1 MSAASETERPGM
13 SASAGP
19 LRGVRALITGG
30 GSGIGLAIAHRFAAM
45 GMTLTLVGRDDERL
59 HRAIGELPKPAR
71 HRTFVCDVGDDAAVA
86 AMFRDLAD
94 SQLSPQVLVNNAG
107 SASSASV
114 ADTSTDAWNETLRV
128 NLSGVFHCAR
138 AALPAF
144 GAMPFARIVN
154 IASTAGLIGYAN
166 VAAYC
171 AAKHGVI
178 GLTRALALEVAR
190 TGITVNAVCPGY
202 TETSI
207 VNDAIESIVERTG
220 RSQADA
226 RQVLLRRNPQRRL
239 VSPDEVAATVAW
251 LCLPESRS
259 INGQAISLSGGEV
272 MTG

>member
-1 MSAASETERPGM
+1 MSAGAES
-13 SASAGP
+13 

-30 GSGIGLAIAHRFAAM
+30 GSGIGLAIARRFDAM
-45 GMTLTLVGRDDERL
+45 DMTLTLVGRDGDRL
-59 HRAIGELPKPAR
+59 GRAIGELPNPAR
-71 HRTFVCDVGDDAAVA
+71 HRARVCDVGDDAAVV
-86 AMFRDLAD
+86 AMFRELAD
-94 SQLSPQVLVNNAG
+94 GQLSPQVLVNNAG
-107 SASSASV
+107 GASSASV
-114 ADTSTDAWNETLRV
+114 ANTSTDAWNEALRV
-128 NLSGVFHCAR
+128 NLSGVFHCTR
-138 AALPAF
+138 AALPAL

-154 IASTAGLIGYAN
+154 IASTAGLIGYPN

-207 VNDAIESIVERTG
+207 VDGAIESIVERTG
-220 RSQADA
+220 KSRADA
-226 RQVLLRRNPQRRL
+226 RQMVLRRNPQRRL